1 MLPQEYCTN
10 PSTSNRIKWT
20 CPREQRNI
28 HLEHPEQKKG
38 ESETRS
44 TRNLFAPIP
53 PSPTTDST
61 TRVSLQKQPP
71 NTWRTNESITAGR
84 GRGSSVWSGVDRLA
98 TYALNASTDQIAP
111 AARRITKPQ
120 KPKSISSD
128 QQRPIRATETP
139 CPLFRVRN
147 RSTGHLGR
155 PNSPLPRNSNER
167 TCAEDGATRPA

>member
-1 MLPQEYCTN
+1 VKLEALGIYSPRSLLAPQ
-10 PSTSNRIKWT
+10 
-20 CPREQRNI
+20 
-28 HLEHPEQKKG
+28 
-38 ESETRS
+38 
-44 TRNLFAPIP
+44 PIP
-53 PSPTTDST
+53 PHASPSRSNPP
-61 TRVSLQKQPP
+61 TRGERMNLSPL
-71 NTWRTNESITAGR
+71 ER

-128 QQRPIRATETP
+128 QQRPIRATGTP